1 MKKAGVGIVLLTA
14 LFLVG
19 CQNKELV
26 KCRQD
31 NQTLQSQT
39 TALQQELTQ
48 SKAAVQQKDA
58 EIAKI
63 KAENVDM
70 QNKAMESI
78 MNMLKKEEER
88 SKKLQASIAQKDEQ
102 LKAESDKTAASE
114 QKTNQL
120 QKQIETL
127 KADLAKANQAVETL
141 KAQAAQATP
150 AAQQ

>member
-1 MKKAGVGIVLLTA
+1 
-14 LFLVG
+14 
-19 CQNKELV
+19 
-26 KCRQD
+26 
-31 NQTLQSQT
+31 
-39 TALQQELTQ
+39 
-48 SKAAVQQKDA
+48 
-58 EIAKI
+58 
-63 KAENVDM
+63 M